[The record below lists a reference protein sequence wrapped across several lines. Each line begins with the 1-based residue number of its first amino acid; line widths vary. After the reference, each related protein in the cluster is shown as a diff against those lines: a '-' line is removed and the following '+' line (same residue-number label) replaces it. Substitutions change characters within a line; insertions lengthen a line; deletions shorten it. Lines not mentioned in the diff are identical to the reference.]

1 MLTICYR
8 SSNGGG
14 GYMGPF
20 LATHSL
26 PHLKREPEGVISPPA
41 RPLARNASGQ
51 ASSSPPTPSLASNV
65 SRRGF
70 LMLCPSPRPIRERA
84 GLLLAPTPSLASN
97 TSRRGFLMT
106 WPSRRPKRERA
117 GFSPPI
123 LSPHKRERAYSWPPT
138 LPSPQT
144 RARGFILLY
153 YYCICFYYNCNSC
166 TVVPY
171 ILHSL
176 K

>member
-20 LATHSL
+20 LAAHSL

-70 LMLCPSPRPIRERA
+70 LMLCPSP
-84 GLLLAPTPSLASN
+84 
-97 TSRRGFLMT
+97 
-106 WPSRRPKRERA
+106 RPKRERA

-166 TVVPY
+166 TVVLH